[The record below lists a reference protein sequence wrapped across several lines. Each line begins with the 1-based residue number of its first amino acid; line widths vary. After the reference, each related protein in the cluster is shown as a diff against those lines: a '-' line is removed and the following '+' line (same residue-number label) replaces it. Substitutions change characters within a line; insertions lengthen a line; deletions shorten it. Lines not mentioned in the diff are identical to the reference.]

1 MSTDSTRLRDNER
14 KTRIHLSFY
23 DRTKFIS
30 LFTIVFLV
38 LVWSDMAGDE
48 TLGFLSAV
56 QQVATARWWLFL
68 LLGFEAIRQAHFLM
82 AELAAPYHGVWQ
94 RYFAFV
100 DRLIH
105 RFSDWTRFR
114 I

>member
-38 LVWSDMAGDE
+38 LVWSDMAGDV

-68 LLGFEAIRQAHFLM
+68 LLGLEATRQAHFLM

-105 RFSDWTRFR
+105 RF
-114 I
+114 